1 MDTILLQIKNEKAYK
16 LIENLEALNIVKV
29 IQKAKNSKNRK
40 AGLSAHDF
48 TGIIS
53 KKDAQLIKNAI
64 EEACE
69 QIDPDDWK

>member
-1 MDTILLQIKNEKAYK
+1 MDTILLQIKNEMAYK

-29 IQKAKNSKNRK
+29 IQKAQTTEKRK

-53 KKDAQLIKNAI
+53 KEDSELMENAI

>member
-16 LIENLEALNIVKV
+16 LIENLEALNIMKV
-29 IQKAKNSKNRK
+29 IQKAHISKNRK

-48 TGIIS
+48 SGIIS
-53 KKDAQLIKNAI
+53 KNDAQLMENAI

>member
-29 IQKAKNSKNRK
+29 IQKAHVSKNRK
-40 AGLSAHDF
+40 ARLSAHDF
-48 TGIIS
+48 GGIIS
-53 KKDAQLIKNAI
+53 KKDAQLMENAI

>member
-1 MDTILLQIKNEKAYK
+1 MDTILLEIKNKKAYK

-29 IQKAKNSKNRK
+29 IQKANVSKNSN

-53 KKDAQLIKNAI
+53 KKDAELMENAI

-69 QIDPDDWK
+69 QIDPHDWK